1 MDRTVA
7 LCDKWYYFD
16 GRKKAG
22 RKGLFLK
29 KSDNFPMSCEKT
41 FTVKRKFVCPKQVND
56 TVTVFFESTDND
68 IEVFAGKNRIEGVF
82 DGEKTVFDITKELK
96 TGVTVI
102 TAVIHGGT
110 VEKFF
115 FSVKRNKE

>member
-7 LCDKWYYFD
+7 LCDKWYFFD
-16 GRKKAG
+16 GRKKEG
-22 RKGLFLK
+22 KKGLMLK
-29 KSDNFPMSCEKT
+29 KSASLPMSSENV
-41 FTVKRKFVCPKQVND
+41 FTVKRKFACPKQVND
-56 TVTVFFESTDND
+56 TVTVFFEGTDKN
-68 IEVFAGKNRIEGVF
+68 IEVFAGKSRIEGVF

>member
-7 LCDKWYYFD
+7 LCDKWCFFD
-16 GRKKAG
+16 GRKKEG
-22 RKGLFLK
+22 KRGMLLK
-29 KSDNFPMSCEKT
+29 KTASFPMSSDGV

-56 TVTVFFESTDND
+56 TVTVFFESTDKD
-68 IEVFAGKNRIEGVF
+68 IEVFAGKSRIEGF
-82 DGEKTVFDITKELK
+82 SDGEKTVFDITKELK

-110 VEKFF
+110 VDRFF
-115 FSVKRNKE
+115 FSVKRSKE